1 MPVSNNASRKATESS
16 KRQKGIAQSIK
27 ENEFDRLLSKNVP
40 HIHEGIFF
48 SLDYESFVACRKV
61 SRKWEELLSSEPFQ
75 R

>member
-1 MPVSNNASRKATESS
+1 MPVSNIASRKATETH
-16 KRQKGIAQSIK
+16 KKQKGTRSTRQD
-27 ENEFDRLLSKNVP
+27 EFDKLLSKNVP

-61 SRKWEELLSSEPFQ
+61 SRKWEELLSSEPFK